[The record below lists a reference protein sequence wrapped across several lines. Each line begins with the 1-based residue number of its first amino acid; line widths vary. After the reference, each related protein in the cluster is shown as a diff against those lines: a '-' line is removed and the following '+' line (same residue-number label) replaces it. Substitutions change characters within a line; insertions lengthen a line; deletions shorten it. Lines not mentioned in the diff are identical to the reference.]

1 MTRLVVAR
9 AGGRGALV
17 GLPVVL
23 VSLLAVAGHAE
34 AYDVELQLLPAA
46 LTATGCATVGA
57 AVLVASR
64 AAGGRSSDPAPPQL
78 GPEHDDPAGSA
89 LRRQQSWL
97 STALVV
103 GLLPLVVALLM
114 PRLEPGI
121 RDRPLT
127 PDGQYT
133 GRLVLAVVLA
143 VLGVV
148 LVVVAL
154 AAARRAEQQALEAV
168 VAHGAARSDDVRA
181 AVLAL
186 RPAALVRVGIAACGG
201 AHLLAVGALLA
212 PVLGAAAPAVGL
224 VGAVGVLALGARGSA
239 ADLGALDAVRRVLTE
254 ER

>member
-1 MTRLVVAR
+1 MAR

-34 AYDVELQLLPAA
+34 AHDVELRLLPAA

-121 RDRPLT
+121 RRPLT